1 MNFLKFE
8 MHVTESEIG
17 HLAKL
22 TSSYSTSDILLSS
35 FTVKVAGSVISTR
48 PHLSTASLI
57 DPLNITILAFRKIA
71 VVPGFNRSTCSLR
84 AVKRIAPVSSPT
96 RHSAMRAGLEPTVAA
111 GLPPPR
117 APAATGAELTTLTA
131 RVWALVPGLSWSIL
145 VKTGFLSAGFSPAF
159 ATAVDMAAAKIA
171 GSEWTGGMLR

>member
-57 DPLNITILAFRKIA
+57 DPLNITILAFRKIT
-71 VVPGFNRSTCSLR
+71 VVPGFNTSTCSLR
-84 AVKRIAPVSSPT
+84 AVKRMTPVSSPT
-96 RHSAMRAGLEPTVAA
+96 RHSATRGGLEPAAAA

-117 APAATGAELTTLTA
+117 APAATGAELTTLTV
-131 RVWALVPGLSWSIL
+131 RVWPLVTGLSWSTL
-145 VKTGFLSAGFSPAF
+145 VKTGFLSAGFSPPF
-159 ATAVDMAAAKIA
+159 AAAVAMAAAKMA
-171 GSEWTGGMLR
+171 GSEWSGRMLC